1 MTRHTHFKLL
11 PLIAAGC
18 MLAST
23 GQLPAAE
30 RGGGPP
36 GGMRQEPLD
45 RGAGD
50 RNRNL
55 RVPGKPPET
64 TGIPASRSAT
74 RLPVP
79 EDRSPLGMSITH
91 RGTRYLVS
99 GGQWYEQRGRDLVAA
114 APPAGV
120 MVRDLPDGYA
130 MRWIGG
136 VPYFYADG
144 LYYIWRERPRRY
156 EIMQSP
162 PPVEQD
168 ARLREPTPAAAAPE
182 APRES
187 VPAP

>member
-1 MTRHTHFKLL
+1 MTRHTHSKLL

-18 MLAST
+18 MLAIA
-23 GQLPAAE
+23 GQLLAAE
-30 RGGGPP
+30 RGGPP

-45 RGAGD
+45 RGAA
-50 RNRNL
+50 NRSL

-64 TGIPASRSAT
+64 TGIPASRNAT

-114 APPAGV
+114 PPPAGV
-120 MVRDLPDGYA
+120 MVRDLPDGYS

-162 PPVEQD
+162 PPAEQD
-168 ARLREPTPAAAAPE
+168 ARLRESAPAAAAPE
-182 APRES
+182 AQRES
-187 VPAP
+187 APTP